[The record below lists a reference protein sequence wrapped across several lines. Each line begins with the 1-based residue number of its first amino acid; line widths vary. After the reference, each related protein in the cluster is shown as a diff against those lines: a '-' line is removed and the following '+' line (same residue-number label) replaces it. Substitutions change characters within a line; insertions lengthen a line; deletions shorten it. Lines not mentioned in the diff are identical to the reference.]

1 VSRVFTRLRRRLT
14 GEGGFTLIE
23 LLVTLVI
30 LSIVLAG
37 ITGLFSS
44 GLRAETEVAFR
55 AQSQSQARNALSY
68 LRQET
73 HCAKGASLPAASGSP
88 PVQTLTLNLP
98 TGCFRPSGET
108 AGTDSRWCTV
118 YVSAFRYQLWRQSA
132 VAGCGSANGKL
143 YADYLTA
150 GDSVF
155 SYTAPGTEL
164 GKVGVV
170 FVVDTNSQSVSPNAY
185 RLIDDI
191 VMRNT
196 TRS

>member
-1 VSRVFTRLRRRLT
+1 
-14 GEGGFTLIE
+14 
-23 LLVTLVI
+23 
-30 LSIVLAG
+30 
-37 ITGLFSS
+37 
-44 GLRAETEVAFR
+44 
-55 AQSQSQARNALSY
+55 
-68 LRQET
+68 
-73 HCAKGASLPAASGSP
+73 
-88 PVQTLTLNLP
+88 
-98 TGCFRPSGET
+98 
-108 AGTDSRWCTV
+108 
-118 YVSAFRYQLWRQSA
+118 

-185 RLIDDI
+185 RLIDEI